1 MNKLVKEP
9 VVISIVMLFVG
20 IFNAPDGYYTLLR
33 IIVFLTS
40 SYLAF
45 FAFQNQKRAWGW
57 IFCFCLILFNPF
69 IPIHFYKGTWAGVD
83 FVAAILIVLFMKK
96 LEIKNSKIIMYTLYC
111 LLCGGLIYVTYRFCT
126 EHGDKRLFRSHLRL
140 LR

>member
-9 VVISIVMLFVG
+9 IVISIVMLFIG
-20 IFNAPDGYYTLLR
+20 IFNVPYGYYTLLR
-33 IIVFLTS
+33 IIIFLTS

-69 IPIHFYKGTWAGVD
+69 IPIHFNKGTWAGID
-83 FVAAILIVLFMKK
+83 FVVAIFIALFMKK
-96 LEIKNSKIIMYTLYC
+96 LEIKNSKIIIYTLYC
-111 LLCGGLIYVTYRFCT
+111 LLCIGLIFVTYRFCT
-126 EHGDKRLFRSHLRL
+126 GGDKPYLYL
-140 LR
+140 LRK